1 MKITFRQ
8 ATKPRCAL
16 LAAIVLC
23 AGIAGTVGLAAP
35 VMAQDYP
42 NKVIKLVVPFPPGG
56 GTDLIGRLMA
66 TRLSAALGQQVVV
79 ENRAGA
85 AATIGAVAVAKAPP
99 DGYTLLMGA
108 ITVHA
113 TYLALQSQVPGQ
125 MPAFDIDKSFSPVAI
140 VATIPSVIAVSASVK
155 ANSLAELI
163 ALAKARP
170 GALTLASSGNGS
182 LTHLAG
188 EVFQRMTGVKVLHI
202 PYKGTAPAMVDLMG
216 GQVDMIITDVAVTA
230 PHINGGKLRGLAV
243 LANKRMSIIDAVP
256 TAAEAGLP
264 GFDISA
270 TLGILAP
277 AGTPVPIIA
286 KLNEALRG
294 IMGTTEIRDYLLG
307 LGVFAAYTTP
317 EEAGQ
322 TIRRELAFWT
332 KVVKDTNIKPD

>member
-1 MKITFRQ
+1 MLTFRQ
-8 ATKPRCAL
+8 ASAPRRTL
-16 LAAIVLC
+16 LAAIAYCV
-23 AGIAGTVGLAAP
+23 AGALGLAAP
-35 VMAQDYP
+35 VLAQDYP

-125 MPAFDIDKSFSPVAI
+125 SPAFDIDNSFSPVAI
-140 VATIPSVIAVSASVK
+140 VATIPSVIAVNASVK
-155 ANSLAELI
+155 ANFLAELI
-163 ALAKARP
+163 GLAKAKP
-170 GALTLASSGNGS
+170 GALTLASSGNGA

-188 EVFQRMTGVKVLHI
+188 EVFQRMAGVRVLHV
-202 PYKGTAPAMVDLMG
+202 PYKGTAPAMVDLIG

-243 LANKRMSIIDAVP
+243 LANKRMSTIGAVP

-277 AGTPVPIIA
+277 AGTPAPIIA
-286 KLNEALRG
+286 KLNEALKG
-294 IMGTTEIRDYLLG
+294 IMGTVEIRDHLLG
-307 LGVFAAYTTP
+307 QGVFATYTTP

-332 KVVKDTNIKPD
+332 KVVKDANIKPD